1 MLYLSNFVLNLKLY
15 KQEFRSVELAF
26 GELFEFDFNLNVQAS
41 FIFIAVQHMQC
52 SGLLLTSAIYLID
65 RSYESSA
72 IAVGLDL
79 VYPMLSSFKELMAA
93 T

>member
-1 MLYLSNFVLNLKLY
+1 
-15 KQEFRSVELAF
+15 VESAF
-26 GELFEFDFNLNVQAS
+26 AELFEFDFNLNVQAS

-52 SGLLLTSAIYLID
+52 SDLLLTSATYLID
-65 RSYESSA
+65 RSYEFSA
-72 IAVGLDL
+72 IAAGLKL